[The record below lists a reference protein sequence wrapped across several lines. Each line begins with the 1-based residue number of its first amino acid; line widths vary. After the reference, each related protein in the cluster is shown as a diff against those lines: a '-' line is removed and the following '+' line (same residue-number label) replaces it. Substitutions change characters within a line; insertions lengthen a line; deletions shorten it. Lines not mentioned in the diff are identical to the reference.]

1 MSVQQKSVDTIRII
15 SSEAIQKA
23 NSGHPGICIGA
34 APIGFELFS
43 DFLRFSYK
51 NPKWDNRDRF
61 VLSAG
66 HGSMLLYSLLHLF
79 GYDLTMD
86 DIKNF
91 RQLGSRTPGHPE
103 YGKTAGVETSTG
115 PLGQGLGNAVGLA
128 VAEAY
133 LAAKFNKPEFPV
145 VDHFTYCLC
154 GDGCLEEGIGYE
166 SCSFAGAQ
174 KLGKLILLYDSNN
187 MTIEGNIDCTFSE
200 DIPTRFAAQGWQV
213 LRVDDA
219 NNLLLL
225 RAAIKKAQSD
235 LTRPTVI
242 ICKTVIGYG
251 SPLADSPDV
260 HGAPMGEEN
269 LAKTKEFFGWEE
281 EPFTVPAD
289 VKEYCKKIADEKL
302 KYEEEWNELFA
313 KYEQAYPE
321 LAAEYKR
328 FMGGIEPDFKKIEGL
343 FDYSAPEATRASG
356 GKALAKISQLM
367 PNIMSG
373 SADLAPSTKT
383 ELKGAGYF
391 SPENRL
397 GRNIHY
403 GIREHAMAAICNGI
417 QLHGGLQALCS
428 TFFSFAD
435 YMKAGI
441 RMSALM
447 NIPVIYVMTH
457 DSIGVGEDGPTHQ
470 PMEQLISLRS
480 IPNIKV
486 FRPCDG
492 RETAAAYVSA
502 LTQSNPT
509 AIVLTRQ
516 NLPQYPGTGLKALLG
531 GYVLSDCEG
540 TPDVIL
546 IGTGSEIEL
555 CMGAKDILASKG
567 RKVRVVSMPCMEEF
581 ERQTQEYKD
590 SVLPPAVKA
599 RVCVE
604 AASHFAWYKYSGDC
618 GEVIAMHSFGTSG
631 PAKQLFEYFGFT
643 KENVAEKAELS
654 ISKAAAQF
662 NAYAAAVKASEK
674 K

>member
-15 SSEAIQKA
+15 STEAIQKA

-34 APIGFELFS
+34 APIGYELFS

-51 NPKWDNRDRF
+51 NPRWDNRDRF

-79 GYDLTMD
+79 GYDVTMD

-103 YGKTAGVETSTG
+103 YGKTDGVETSTG
-115 PLGQGLGNAVGLA
+115 PLGQGLANAVGMA
-128 VAEAY
+128 VAEAH
-133 LAAKFNKPEFPV
+133 LAARFNKPGYPV

-166 SCSFAGAQ
+166 ACSFAGAQ
-174 KLGKLILLYDSNN
+174 KLGKLILLYDRNN
-187 MTIEGNIDCTFSE
+187 MTIEGKIDCTFNE

-213 LRVDDA
+213 IRVSDA
-219 NNLLLL
+219 NNLYAL
-225 RAAIKKAQSD
+225 RSAIKRAQND
-235 LTRPTVI
+235 LSRPSVI
-242 ICKTVIGYG
+242 ICNTIIGYG

-269 LAKTKEFFGWEE
+269 VRKTKEFFGWNE

-289 VKEYCKKIADEKL
+289 VKEHCKKIADYKL
-302 KYEEEWNELFA
+302 KYEREWNEMFER
-313 KYEQAYPE
+313 YEKAYPVF
-321 LAAEYKR
+321 AALYKQ
-328 FMGGIEPDFKKIEGL
+328 FMSGSAQDLRNIEGL
-343 FDYSAPEATRASG
+343 FEFEKPEATRASG
-356 GKALAKISQLM
+356 GTVLARISPVL

-383 ELKGAGYF
+383 EIKGAGYF
-391 SPENRL
+391 SPDNRL

-417 QLHGGLQALCS
+417 QLHGGLHALCS

-480 IPNIKV
+480 IPGIKV

-502 LTQSNPT
+502 FSGSAPT
-509 AIVLTRQ
+509 AIILTRQ
-516 NLPQYPGTGLKALLG
+516 NLPQYPGTGLGALKG

-540 TPDVIL
+540 KPDVIL

-581 ERQTQEYKD
+581 ERQSAEYKE
-590 SVLPPAVKA
+590 SVLPRSVRA

-604 AASHFAWYKYSGDC
+604 AASHFAWYQYSGDC
-618 GEVIAMHSFGTSG
+618 GEVVCMKTFGTSG

-643 KENVAEKAELS
+643 KENVAESAEHSMARVEALIKEIKNS
-654 ISKAAAQF
+654 
-662 NAYAAAVKASEK
+662 
-674 K
+674 